1 MTLLD
6 LSVSTILIPCIAY
19 AAILVYA
26 PFLVVAYA
34 RVKVGD
40 YLASPSIAYVR

>member
-6 LSVSTILIPCIAY
+6 LPVSTILIACIAV
-19 AAILVYA
+19 AAILVYV

-34 RVKVGD
+34 RVKVGN
-40 YLASPSIAYVR
+40 YLASP